1 MISQPLT
8 ISYMPINVTS
18 TVWSS
23 IWVLVSNDLLYFVGE
38 FCNNVS
44 IKTSDASYKPHL
56 HSKTRPPTIYPK
68 EICLRKPKF
77 LTILLPN

>member
-8 ISYMPINVTS
+8 ISYIPINVTT

-38 FCNNVS
+38 FSGSFKRDQCHSLIVS
-44 IKTSDASYKPHL
+44 QFNFIFCAKVVQLSTKGSV
-56 HSKTRPPTIYPK
+56 
-68 EICLRKPKF
+68 E
-77 LTILLPN
+77 